1 MKHCP
6 VGVYLL
12 CLLHLV
18 LGISAFAG
26 GGSLM
31 LAPNG
36 SLVGM
41 KPDWL
46 IHTPFA
52 NYFIPGLL
60 LFLLN
65 GIFPLLI
72 IFGLIF
78 KPDWK
83 IYDQFNIYKD
93 KHGAWTYSLFSGIII
108 LIWIIMQ
115 QLMAPYFWLQPIIAA
130 IGVLIIIITMTPAVI
145 RYYTIR

>member
-1 MKHCP
+1 MKNCP

-26 GGSLM
+26 GASLM
-31 LAPNG
+31 LEPDG
-36 SLVGM
+36 SLLGM
-41 KPDWL
+41 KPGL
-46 IHTPFA
+46 LLHTPFS

-83 IYDQFNIYKD
+83 IFDQFNIYKD
-93 KHGAWTYSLFSGIII
+93 KHGVWTYSLISGIIV
-108 LIWIIMQ
+108 LIWVILQ
-115 QLMAPYFWLQPIIAA
+115 QLMAVYFWLQPLIAA
-130 IGVLIIIITMTPAVI
+130 IGLLIIIITMMPGVM
-145 RYYTIR
+145 RYYTTR

>member
-1 MKHCP
+1 MKNCP

-18 LGISAFAG
+18 VGISAFAG
-26 GGSLM
+26 GASLM
-31 LAPNG
+31 LEPDG
-36 SLVGM
+36 SLLGM
-41 KPDWL
+41 KPGL
-46 IHTPFA
+46 LTHTPFS
-52 NYFIPGLL
+52 NYFIPGVL

-83 IYDQFNIYKD
+83 IFDQFNIYKD
-93 KHGAWTYSLFSGIII
+93 KHGAWTYSLISGIII
-108 LIWIIMQ
+108 LIWISMQ
-115 QLMAPYFWLQPIIAA
+115 QLMAVYFWLQPIIAT
-130 IGVLIIIITMTPAVI
+130 IGILIIIITMMPAVM
-145 RYYTIR
+145 RYYTTR